1 MKSFFKYIDI
11 FGTRFHFLTYKKQ
24 KFKTFIGGIITIIT
38 FILTFIIIFLLE
50 EDFYGFA
57 INSTDLIYPM
67 IYYYSGTSNSK
78 GEYLTEVKEEYI
90 SYRKCRDSDFN
101 GNQNLLKVY
110 GDLYCIDWEDK
121 IFGGYWDNYFN
132 YHFAIRLFYCENG
145 DNYSINNP
153 KCSSL
158 NELNNYF
165 SNNSI
170 VFSIYYT
177 SIDFR
182 VNDIKT
188 PFHRKFK
195 NYFCDLDHKFRKT
208 DNIYLKEQILNDNQG
223 WLFNNYKNI
232 SIWGGDI
239 ITSDYTYYSFDRIK
253 REGFSSMFYS
263 LNIFMSSDKIYHTRK
278 YMKIQEIFSMIGGL
292 LTFFHFIGK
301 NINISINLSMKKSK
315 IVEKFFKFSNK
326 ENTKFNFNLIN
337 NKIVQ
342 SNIKIKYIFIIKLK
356 LGNKSFNIF
365 YFN

>member
-1 MKSFFKYIDI
+1 
-11 FGTRFHFLTYKKQ
+11 
-24 KFKTFIGGIITIIT
+24 
-38 FILTFIIIFLLE
+38 
-50 EDFYGFA
+50 
-57 INSTDLIYPM
+57 M
-67 IYYYSGTSNSK
+67 IYYYSGTSNSN
-78 GEYLTEVKEEYI
+78 GEYLKDVKEEYI
-90 SYRKCRDSDFN
+90 SYRKCRDSDFE
-101 GNQNLLKVY
+101 GTQNLLETY
-110 GDLYCIDWEDK
+110 GDLFCIDWENK
-121 IFGGYWDNYFN
+121 KFGGYWDHNFN

-232 SIWGGDI
+232 SIWGGDL
-239 ITSDYTYYSFDRIK
+239 ITSDYNYYSYDLINK
-253 REGFSSMFYS
+253 EGFSSMFYS
-263 LNIFMSSDKIYHTRK
+263 LNIFMSSDKIYYTRK

-292 LTFFHFIGK
+292 LTCFHFIGK
-301 NINISINLSMKKSK
+301 NINVSINLSMKKSK
-315 IVEKFFKFSNK
+315 IVEKFFKFSNNDTQKIKPCLSNINISNINCKNIIPK
-326 ENTKFNFNLIN
+326 ENTKIKKKQSFDDSFSILYQNKNLQSFISSMTNKNRNVQTQIFVNKNSSSDSLFLKPIKN
-337 NKIVQ
+337 NE
-342 SNIKIKYIFIIKLK
+342 Y
-356 LGNKSFNIF
+356 
-365 YFN
+365 